1 MFLRASQKG
10 DLNFDWVFLILC
22 ILFPL
27 FSFSIFVNPYFCDMY
42 LTSDLTSKTLH
53 YYIMEN
59 KRENILGHDCRWGRI
74 QPTVL
79 LEGDRLTR
87 YAIPLTYGVCGQR
100 TERTKELKWLW
111 PGKVVLYEPLGTFA
125 VLLTTEWDHVLGVT
139 HLSGS
144 VGKMVRW
151 MRPIRGFAVHGARE
165 IVEDSFLVFRD

>member
-1 MFLRASQKG
+1 
-10 DLNFDWVFLILC
+10 
-22 ILFPL
+22 
-27 FSFSIFVNPYFCDMY
+27 MY
-42 LTSDLTSKTLH
+42 LTSNLTSETLH

-165 IVEDSFLVFRD
+165 IVEDSFSGIPRLGNLCWYSFRCL